1 MGVLSSFF
9 LQGCR
14 PLGSPLLGLAGP
26 MDERARFRCK
36 GAGGRWTSR
45 GTASD
50 VASSMELCGE
60 VPRWL
65 GWGSACKKNDKIVR
79 IQVIGACE

>member
-45 GTASD
+45 GDCQRCSIKYGVMRRSPTLAG
-50 VASSMELCGE
+50 VGLC
-60 VPRWL
+60 L
-65 GWGSACKKNDKIVR
+65 QKNDKIVR
-79 IQVIGACE
+79 I

>member
-45 GTASD
+45 GDCQRCSIKIWSYAAKSH
-50 VASSMELCGE
+50 A
-60 VPRWL
+60 
-65 GWGSACKKNDKIVR
+65 GWGGALLAKKMTR
-79 IQVIGACE
+79 